1 MDLEG
6 MVGVDVDA
14 DFVARDES
22 VHFGVEGSVGRLLW
36 NVGLRVWGSGSSRS
50 NYNL

>member
-1 MDLEG
+1 

-14 DFVARDES
+14 DVVARDDS
-22 VHFGVEGSVGRLLW
+22 VHFAVEGSVGRLVCG
-36 NVGLRVWGSGSSRS
+36 VGLRVWCSGSSRS